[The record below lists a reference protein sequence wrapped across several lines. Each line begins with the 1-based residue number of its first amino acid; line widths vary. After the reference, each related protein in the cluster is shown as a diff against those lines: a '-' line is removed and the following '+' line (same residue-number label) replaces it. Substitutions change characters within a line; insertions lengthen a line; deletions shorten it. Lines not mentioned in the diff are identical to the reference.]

1 MSSLVIC
8 GNEINNDTGGSQF
21 QSAFSFNNHLKQPL
35 RIPPNSE
42 VAVQSL
48 KIVKEGSITI
58 TPSTKWYQ
66 FFGEKLSA
74 DKPQAETTSAPIPVD
89 FGITENKSVRVSE
102 LASELQSA
110 VNRGVANPETFGFN
124 EVSQLEDTEGEF
136 DGFRYNFKT
145 RGNASSLNVRPT
157 KWVNSYAESDGYL
170 VYNSASNTLTGG
182 KNNSPYNVAI
192 GTDYPIAQHSGEY
205 VVDLSNASGTNWSVG
220 LTRSRASGKNPD
232 YFNEADSNIYKTSN
246 IFCDFLV
253 GAFQTA
259 DNQQRFIRVYQAVY
273 DNTTATFDEDKPIA
287 MKEVDYTSGSGA
299 FSALYNWST
308 NFSSGDSY
316 TKVKISVINEKVDV
330 ELYNAED
337 GYQQL
342 ISPDSPNK
350 LNKYKPVA
358 DTCRAL
364 YPLAYIQSNAS
375 TKYLTIEKF
384 GGRDIGMTYGLS
396 DWWGYLSSND
406 LEIKYG
412 KEVDTR
418 LYNNMGDPDETH
430 TYKGLN
436 ASGFLDY
443 DFVMIVDR
451 DPNGRYIDTNDA
463 RASNLL
469 GFSTKS
475 VIDTYDGTNLFGAGY
490 FDSTS
495 TPTLKS
501 TSSIFVRLNNFNIT
515 TYNANVSAFSNIIYS
530 APRFSTGTDK
540 NVGSLFF
547 ESPEKSYVA
556 LNNESELVV
565 NSFSIDLVNENE
577 TLATD
582 LTGKSVCILHFRKT
596 PKM

>member
-48 KIVKEGSITI
+48 KIVKEGSLTI
-58 TPSTKWYQ
+58 SPDTKWYQ
-66 FFGEKLSA
+66 FFGEKLSSTTS
-74 DKPQAETTSAPIPVD
+74 QAETTSAPIPAT
-89 FGITENKSVRVSE
+89 FGITDNKSVRASE
-102 LASELQSA
+102 LATELQSA
-110 VNRGVANPETFGFN
+110 VNKGVANPETFGFN
-124 EVSQLEDTEGEF
+124 EVSQIEDTAGEF

-145 RGNASSLNVRPT
+145 RSNASSLNVLPT
-157 KWVNSYAESDGYL
+157 KWVNSYDEADGYM

-192 GTDYPIAQHSGEY
+192 GTDNPIALNNGEY
-205 VVDLSNASGTNWSVG
+205 IVDLSNASGTNWSVG

-232 YFNEADSNIYKTSN
+232 YSNATDSDIYKTSN

-253 GAFQTA
+253 GSFQRP
-259 DNQQRFIRVYQAVY
+259 DNQTRFIRVYQAVY
-273 DNTTATFDEDKPIA
+273 DSTSDKFDDEKPIA

-299 FSALYNWST
+299 FNSLYNWST
-308 NFSSGDSY
+308 NTSAGDNY
-316 TKVKISVINEKVDV
+316 TKVKISVVNEKVKV
-330 ELYNAED
+330 ELYNAND
-337 GYQQL
+337 GYL
-342 ISPDSPNK
+342 VLVSPDSPSK

-358 DTCRAL
+358 DSCRAL

-375 TKYLTIEKF
+375 TKYLTIDKF

-396 DWWGYLSSND
+396 DWWGYLSRND
-406 LEIKYG
+406 LEVKYG
-412 KEVDTR
+412 QEVDTR
-418 LYNNMGDPDETH
+418 IYNDKGNTAETH

-451 DPNGRYIDTNDA
+451 DPNDRYKDTQDA
-463 RASNLL
+463 RASSIL
-469 GFSTKS
+469 GFNTKS
-475 VIDTYDGTNLFGAGY
+475 VLDTYDATNSLGGGY
-490 FDSTS
+490 YDSTS

-547 ESPEKSYVA
+547 ESPEKSYVS
-556 LNNESELVV
+556 LNNESELVA

-582 LTGKSVCILHFRKT
+582 LTGKSVCILHFRKS